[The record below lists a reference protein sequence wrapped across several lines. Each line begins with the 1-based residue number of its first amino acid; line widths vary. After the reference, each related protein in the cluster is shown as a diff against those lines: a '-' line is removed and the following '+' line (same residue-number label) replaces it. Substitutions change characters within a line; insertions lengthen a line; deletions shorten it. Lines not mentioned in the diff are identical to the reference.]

1 VSYLLV
7 DDADGAVVA
16 EFEDVEGAV
25 RAWEAEQEEEP
36 RKLRL
41 VVFHEGG
48 GELAWSQSWIAV
60 SSAGFRS
67 F

>member
-7 DDADGAVVA
+7 DEADGAVVA
-16 EFEDVEGAV
+16 EFEQFEDAV

-48 GELAWSQSWIAV
+48 GELASSESWITVA
-60 SSAGFRS
+60 SAGFRAI
-67 F
+67 